1 MFPVVRVPME
11 VHYGKD
17 EDSVR
22 FYTVE
27 DTVRKAIGEATANVS
42 IKDGPGGKSL
52 VGSLISLNPFAQ
64 AGMSATTFLNA

>member
-27 DTVRKAIGEATANVS
+27 DTVRKAIGETTANVS
-42 IKDGPGGKSL
+42 IKSE
-52 VGSLISLNPFAQ
+52 IITQIIFA
-64 AGMSATTFLNA
+64 